1 MSSAVVHPLKT
12 YYALTIC
19 SYAILLISSLSS
31 YPLVDIAT
39 RPTLVYTCTVAL
51 YCTIKLFNTR
61 TRVQYTT
68 VVRKYVRILEKFYFV
83 LYTYVYFRKYS
94 ESSGSKLLI
103 LNLRR
108 YSILSSKVSCYNSIK
123 YLFSYVYNY
132 STRTRPV
139 HVLYCTRSAS
149 LGDYKNKRKH
159 RVCPRLHHRRN
170 CSCHTSVILW
180 RRVQGAILES
190 KT

>member
-61 TRVQYTT
+61 TRTRVQYTT
-68 VVRKYVRILEKFYFV
+68 RSTKVLSYVRILEKFYFV
-83 LYTYVYFRKYS
+83 LYTYTYVYFRKYTVQ
-94 ESSGSKLLI
+94 
-103 LNLRR
+103 
-108 YSILSSKVSCYNSIK
+108 YTYAYMYN
-123 YLFSYVYNY
+123 V
-132 STRTRPV
+132 TV
-139 HVLYCTRSAS
+139 HV
-149 LGDYKNKRKH
+149 
-159 RVCPRLHHRRN
+159 RVHVHVQ
-170 CSCHTSVILW
+170 HT
-180 RRVQGAILES
+180 
-190 KT
+190 